1 MLPSGDDAPLR
12 MKNTGVGYDGYASVE
27 SRADLGLGE
36 SIPRR
41 LIVDGARVVGGL
53 ARAYLST
60 RSNSMPRATVSAASS
75 AVIANAVRARILP
88 RGCVAP
94 V

>member
-1 MLPSGDDAPLR
+1 MGTRQWKAARISARGNPKEAAP
-12 MKNTGVGYDGYASVE
+12 
-27 SRADLGLGE
+27 
-36 SIPRR
+36 
-41 LIVDGARVVGGL
+41 LIVDGARVVGGWRVARL

-60 RSNSMPRATVSAASS
+60 RSNSMPRATVSAANS
-75 AVIANAVRARILP
+75 AVIANAVCARILP

>member
-1 MLPSGDDAPLR
+1 MGTRQWKAARISARGNNPEE
-12 MKNTGVGYDGYASVE
+12 VE
-27 SRADLGLGE
+27 
-36 SIPRR
+36 
-41 LIVDGARVVGGL
+41 IVDGARAVGAWR
-53 ARAYLST
+53 ARAAAPAYLST

-75 AVIANAVRARILP
+75 AVNASAVCARILP